1 MNLFR
6 PYQMG
11 EPQRDARG
19 RLVGIDRY
27 QDVLG
32 RNWKRFF
39 LTGLVTMLGCLPLAV
54 GVAWAILSSSV
65 LVLLPACLLGGAV
78 AGPFLACLY
87 DTILRA
93 LRDAPGT
100 WGQNYRRSLAQ
111 NWKAALVPGALTG
124 LFLGAAAFAGMML
137 FFWSTVRP
145 TAVTVVVYLFSWLVF
160 LVVSTL
166 YWPQLVLFDQRP
178 MVRLRNALLFTV
190 QYFWVTVGTALLQLV
205 WWLLMVLF
213 APWTLL
219 LLPFVGSWFDLFVA
233 LFLLYDRL
241 DKAFEIEK
249 SIARAFP
256 EQAPRF
262 VGGNRG
268 KINEQFAQCHNIFHE
283 ITLPKS
289 WFFCLWIGM
298 ALL

>member
-6 PYQMG
+6 PYSMG
-11 EPQRDARG
+11 EPRRDERG

-39 LTGLVTMLGCLPLAV
+39 LTGLMTILGCLPLTV
-54 GVAWAILSSSV
+54 GVAYAILSSSV
-65 LVLLPACLLGGAV
+65 LVLLPAGLVGGAI

-87 DTILRA
+87 DTVLRA
-93 LRDAPGT
+93 LRDAPGS
-100 WGQNYRRSLAQ
+100 WGQNYKRSLAQ
-111 NWKAALVPGALTG
+111 NARAALLPGALTG

-137 FFWSTVRP
+137 FFWSTLRP
-145 TAVTVVVYLFSWLVF
+145 GAVTILVYLFSWLVF
-160 LVVSTL
+160 LVLSTL
-166 YWPQLVLFDQRP
+166 YWPQLVLFEQRP

-190 QYFWVTVGTALLQLV
+190 RYFWATVGAALLQLV
-205 WWLLMVLF
+205 WWALMFLF

-219 LLPFVGSWFDLFVA
+219 LLPFVGVWFILFAA

-241 DKAFEIEK
+241 DKAFAIEE

-256 EQAPRF
+256 EQGPP
-262 VGGNRG
+262 
-268 KINEQFAQCHNIFHE
+268 QD
-283 ITLPKS
+283 
-289 WFFCLWIGM
+289 
-298 ALL
+298 

>member
-11 EPQRDARG
+11 EPRRDERG

-39 LTGLVTMLGCLPLAV
+39 LTGLVTMLGCLPLAAGV
-54 GVAWAILSSSV
+54 GYAILSSSV
-65 LVLLPACLLGGAV
+65 LVLLPAGILGGAV

-87 DTILRA
+87 DTVLRA

-100 WGQNYRRSLAQ
+100 WAQNYKRSLAQ
-111 NWKAALVPGALTG
+111 NWRAALVPGALTG

-137 FFWSTVRP
+137 FFWSTLRP
-145 TAVTVVVYLFSWLVF
+145 TAVTVLVYLFSWLVF
-160 LVVSTL
+160 LVLSTL
-166 YWPQLVLFDQRP
+166 YWPQLVLFDQRAA
-178 MVRLRNALLFTV
+178 VRLRNALLFAV
-190 QYFWVTVGTALLQLV
+190 QYFWVTVGAALLQLV
-205 WWLLMVLF
+205 WWLFMVLF

-219 LLPFVGSWFDLFVA
+219 LMPFVGSWFDLFVA
-233 LFLLYDRL
+233 LFWLYDRL
-241 DKAFEIEK
+241 DKAFAIEE

-256 EQAPRF
+256 EQAP
-262 VGGNRG
+262 
-268 KINEQFAQCHNIFHE
+268 HE
-283 ITLPKS
+283 ER
-289 WFFCLWIGM
+289 
-298 ALL
+298 

>member
-19 RLVGIDRY
+19 RLIGIDRY

-32 RNWKRFF
+32 RSWKRFF
-39 LTGLVTMLGCLPLAV
+39 LTGLVTLLGCLPLALGV
-54 GVAWAILSSSV
+54 GYAILSSSV
-65 LVLLPACLLGGAV
+65 LVLLPAGLIGGAI

-93 LRDAPGT
+93 MRDAPGS
-100 WGQNYRRSLAQ
+100 WAHNYKRSLTQ
-111 NWKAALVPGALTG
+111 NARAALLPGALTG
-124 LFLGAAAFAGMML
+124 LFLGAAAFAGMLL

-145 TAVTVVVYLFSWLVF
+145 TAVTVLVYLFSWLVF
-160 LVVSTL
+160 LVLSTL

-178 MVRLRNALLFTV
+178 VVRLRNALLFTV
-190 QYFWVTVGTALLQLV
+190 RYFWPTVGAALLQLV
-205 WWLLMVLF
+205 WWAFFALF

-219 LLPFVGSWFDLFVA
+219 LMPFVGVWFDLFVA

-241 DKAFEIEK
+241 DEAFAIEE

-256 EQAPRF
+256 EQARPDER
-262 VGGNRG
+262 
-268 KINEQFAQCHNIFHE
+268 
-283 ITLPKS
+283 
-289 WFFCLWIGM
+289 
-298 ALL
+298 

>member
-39 LTGLVTMLGCLPLAV
+39 LTGLLTLLGCLPLALGV
-54 GVAWAILSSSV
+54 GYAILSSSL
-65 LVLLPACLLGGAV
+65 LVLLPAGLVGGAI

-93 LRDAPGT
+93 LRDAPGS
-100 WGQNYRRSLAQ
+100 WAQNYKRSLAQ
-111 NWKAALVPGALTG
+111 NWKAALLPGACTG
-124 LFLGAAAFAGMML
+124 LFVGAVAFAGMML
-137 FFWSTVRP
+137 FFWSAVRP
-145 TAVTVVVYLFSWLVF
+145 TLANVLIYLFSCLLF
-160 LVVSTL
+160 LVLSTL
-166 YWPQLVLFDQRP
+166 YWTQLVLFDQRAG
-178 MVRLRNALLFTV
+178 VRLRNGLLFV
-190 QYFWVTVGTALLQLV
+190 LRYFWVTLGTGLLQLA
-205 WWLLMVLF
+205 WWVLMVLF

-219 LLPFVGSWFDLFVA
+219 LMPFVGSWFVLFAA

-241 DKAFEIEK
+241 DQAFAIEE
-249 SIARAFP
+249 SISRAFP
-256 EQAPRF
+256 EQAR
-262 VGGNRG
+262 
-268 KINEQFAQCHNIFHE
+268 HE
-283 ITLPKS
+283 ER
-289 WFFCLWIGM
+289 
-298 ALL
+298 

>member
-11 EPQRDARG
+11 EPQRDERG

-39 LTGLVTMLGCLPLAV
+39 LTGLLTVLGCLPLAAGV
-54 GVAWAILSSSV
+54 GYAILSSSV
-65 LVLLPACLLGGAV
+65 LVLLPAGILGGAI

-87 DTILRA
+87 DSILRA

-100 WGQNYRRSLAQ
+100 WSQNYKRSMRQ
-111 NWKAALVPGALTG
+111 NARAALLPGAVTG
-124 LFLGAAAFAGMML
+124 LFLAAAAFAGMML

-145 TAVTVVVYLFSWLVF
+145 TVVMVLVYLFSCLVF

-190 QYFWVTVGTALLQLV
+190 QNFWATLGTALLQLV
-205 WWLLMVLF
+205 WWGLMVLF

-219 LLPFVGSWFDLFVA
+219 LLPFVGTWFDLFVA

-241 DKAFEIEK
+241 DKAFSIEE

-256 EQAPRF
+256 EQARHDE
-262 VGGNRG
+262 
-268 KINEQFAQCHNIFHE
+268 K
-283 ITLPKS
+283 
-289 WFFCLWIGM
+289 
-298 ALL
+298 